1 MVESTVKEVT
11 LIEAK
16 TIIRGWFTYLLSKWI
31 WIGLTGIVFGVLGIL
46 YASSQKA
53 IYTAEL
59 TFAPDSERGS
69 SMGGYAG
76 IAAQFGLDVGGGT
89 SFGGENLIQL
99 LRSRRL
105 LESTFLTDVDVNGK
119 KQLLVQYLISL
130 QSTGEKPNTSITNVT
145 FSSDTKPGN
154 RVRDSIMKTFIGEIS
169 AALDINKV
177 DRRLDMISV
186 KLSHTDELFA
196 MLFVETLVDNVIQY
210 YKDFKS
216 QKSKQNVAI
225 LQRQTDSV
233 HRLISGGIVSIVTSS
248 DINVNP
254 MMQMKRSGAQ
264 RKTVDVEANTAVY
277 KELLTYLQ
285 AAKMSLLKET
295 PFIQIIDSPI
305 LPLDKK
311 KLGRAKA
318 GVIAGFLGLFL
329 ATLFF
334 SIKKMFW

>member
-1 MVESTVKEVT
+1 
-11 LIEAK
+11 
-16 TIIRGWFTYLLSKWI
+16 
-31 WIGLTGIVFGVLGIL
+31 
-46 YASSQKA
+46 
-53 IYTAEL
+53 
-59 TFAPDSERGS
+59 
-69 SMGGYAG
+69 
-76 IAAQFGLDVGGGT
+76 
-89 SFGGENLIQL
+89 
-99 LRSRRL
+99 
-105 LESTFLTDVDVNGK
+105 
-119 KQLLVQYLISL
+119 
-130 QSTGEKPNTSITNVT
+130 
-145 FSSDTKPGN
+145 
-154 RVRDSIMKTFIGEIS
+154 
-169 AALDINKV
+169 
-177 DRRLDMISV
+177 
-186 KLSHTDELFA
+186 
-196 MLFVETLVDNVIQY
+196 
-210 YKDFKS
+210 
-216 QKSKQNVAI
+216 

-233 HRLISGGIVSIVTSS
+233 HRLITGGIVSIVTSS